1 MIFVAIPA
9 LLLALASVAAFF
21 GRWVWWLDVLA
32 NFRVQYLVGLLVLG
46 LVLATST
53 RWRRWGYLTLVV
65 GVVNLVVILP
75 LYLGAPATV
84 DPALPDLRVMNFNL
98 LSSNE
103 SFGEVIDYIELVNPD
118 LVILHEASRPW
129 EVAVDAADLGYEVI
143 RPRSGDLIFATLILV
158 RGTEVT
164 AVSFGF
170 TARSP
175 RAVELSFVPEGWEL
189 PVEALI
195 THPVAPTS
203 QERASLRD
211 AQLGFAAEWAAGR
224 EGVFFVV
231 GDLNATPWSWAFR
244 RLMTTT
250 ELRNSQAG
258 FGLQASFPANASV
271 LLRVPIDH
279 LLYSGA
285 LGVRDRV
292 LGPRMGSDHFPLIV
306 DLVLLP

>member
-129 EVAVDAADLGYEVI
+129 EVAVDAADLAM
-143 RPRSGDLIFATLILV
+143 R
-158 RGTEVT
+158 
-164 AVSFGF
+164 
-170 TARSP
+170 
-175 RAVELSFVPEGWEL
+175 
-189 PVEALI
+189 
-195 THPVAPTS
+195 
-203 QERASLRD
+203 
-211 AQLGFAAEWAAGR
+211 
-224 EGVFFVV
+224 
-231 GDLNATPWSWAFR
+231 
-244 RLMTTT
+244 
-250 ELRNSQAG
+250 
-258 FGLQASFPANASV
+258 
-271 LLRVPIDH
+271 
-279 LLYSGA
+279 
-285 LGVRDRV
+285 
-292 LGPRMGSDHFPLIV
+292 
-306 DLVLLP
+306 